1 MSELQIP
8 PSLVACLDSKPDDL
22 RVTKD
27 GEVYVL
33 ERAVKTPFHVTGG
46 FDWYEDS
53 RDPRIVAA
61 MCRCAWLD
69 EADRRWRQG
78 NGEGVRPELA
88 AEQAEAW
95 RRYGEGER

>member
-1 MSELQIP
+1 MSDLKIP
-8 PSLVACLDSKPDDL
+8 PSLQPSDKPKHGDL
-22 RVTKD
+22 SVRKFRNGFVIQKYTNGEWWMEDKD
-27 GEVYVL
+27 Q
-33 ERAVKTPFHVTGG
+33 
-46 FDWYEDS
+46 
-53 RDPRIVAA
+53 RIVAA